1 MKLYKNQS
9 ANYPC
14 YFVRTGQLNAEPFES
29 GESLS
34 TGYMIELCSEEWQCR
49 KVKCYDSFLNSN
61 FDCIAEKEES
71 ESDFIKSAFINL
83 VLSLISDSKREKKEE
98 GLKSAQSCILTWL
111 SCYPAKLPQLKRIII
126 PEDFSTSL
134 YQEVAS
140 IMYRQIEQGKMNL
153 NELLKNFVEDENQ
166 YQEVVKIF
174 ANKQEISESEK
185 AKGIREC
192 VIRVKRYSLQ
202 KEADT
207 TDDIKRLQEVMEAL
221 KGLDHLNIS
230 F

>member
-1 MKLYKNQS
+1 MKLYKNQ
-9 ANYPC
+9 ATNYPC

-49 KVKCYDSFLNSN
+49 KVKCYGSFLNSN

-83 VLSLISDSKREKKEE
+83 VLSLISDAKREKEE
-98 GLKSAQSCILTWL
+98 GLKSAQRCILTWL
-111 SCYPAKLPQLKRIII
+111 SCYPDKLPQLKRIIM
-126 PEDFSTSL
+126 PGDFSTSL

-153 NELLKNFVEDENQ
+153 NELIKNFVEDENQ

-174 ANKQEISESEK
+174 ANKQETSGSEK
-185 AKGIREC
+185 TRGIREC
-192 VIRVKRYSLQ
+192 VIRLKRHSLQ

>member
-71 ESDFIKSAFINL
+71 ESDFIKSEFINL
-83 VLSLISDSKREKKEE
+83 VLLLISDTKREKEK
-98 GLKSAQSCILTWL
+98 GLKSARNTRMCDSLKASQ
-111 SCYPAKLPQLKRIII
+111 PAKGSRH
-126 PEDFSTSL
+126 D
-134 YQEVAS
+134 
-140 IMYRQIEQGKMNL
+140 R
-153 NELLKNFVEDENQ
+153 
-166 YQEVVKIF
+166 
-174 ANKQEISESEK
+174 
-185 AKGIREC
+185 
-192 VIRVKRYSLQ
+192 
-202 KEADT
+202 
-207 TDDIKRLQEVMEAL
+207 
-221 KGLDHLNIS
+221 
-230 F
+230 